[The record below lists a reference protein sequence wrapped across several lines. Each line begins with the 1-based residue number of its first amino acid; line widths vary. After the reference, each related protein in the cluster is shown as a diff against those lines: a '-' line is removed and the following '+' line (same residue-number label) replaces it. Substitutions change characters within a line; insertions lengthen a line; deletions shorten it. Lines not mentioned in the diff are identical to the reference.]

1 MLRKSIF
8 KLFQNRNKDDLHD
21 SQFAKDSLEQIQIPR
36 HLAVIMDGNG
46 RCGRFLMNL
55 MMAAGGYPWTVVPLA
70 KRDEYMDALEQA
82 SVGQNIVPFT
92 RFIAGL
98 AANQ

>member
-1 MLRKSIF
+1 
-8 KLFQNRNKDDLHD
+8 
-21 SQFAKDSLEQIQIPR
+21 
-36 HLAVIMDGNG
+36 
-46 RCGRFLMNL
+46 
-55 MMAAGGYPWTVVPLA
+55 LA